1 VAIEQHR
8 HLGRFHAVEFDAW
21 MKVSKIM
28 SAISRTKQ
36 PIKPHGI
43 FYGNSERPRDGNSK
57 SEAVVMRLKKMIAP
71 SWEFGKELLLFC
83 GMGALCGAAVGFL
96 MYLHLGSFKNPEDA
110 GYATGLFVKSGAEL
124 GFIVW
129 VIHWVV
135 LAIRRCTRKKS
146 LETE

>member
-1 VAIEQHR
+1 
-8 HLGRFHAVEFDAW
+8 
-21 MKVSKIM
+21 M

-43 FYGNSERPRDGNSK
+43 FYGNSERPRDGHSK
-57 SEAVVMRLKKMIAP
+57 SEAAVMRLKEMIAP
-71 SWEFGKELLLFC
+71 SWEFGKELLVFC

-96 MYLHLGSFKNPEDA
+96 MYLHLGPFKNPEDA
-110 GYATGLFVKSGAEL
+110 GYATGLFLKSGVEL

-129 VIHWVV
+129 MIRVVV
-135 LAIRRCTRKKS
+135 LAIRRYTRKKS